1 MSLWLFSSGDGPT
14 GRLPV
19 WTRDPGWTSAGQF
32 DLGDAAVRRE
42 AAVRLDAVRP
52 APAARSLARMDVQ
65 GSRVVTAIEP
75 PRR

>member
-1 MSLWLFSSGDGPT
+1 MT
-14 GRLPV
+14 RLDV
-19 WTRDPGWTSAGQF
+19 AAGQF

-42 AAVRLDAVRP
+42 AAVRLDAVLP